1 MIWFNFSKPNKGLCL
16 VMSEKNFDAIQ
27 LNLAAK
33 MFVSTFLRNQFK
45 TFCPFVILPILSWTL
60 KKPISAHR
68 FWGLQIILTSI
79 PLVVYSIISQHMN
92 EKLSKCW
99 LMKRFKKKRERKK
112 RKNRRILRW
121 IYGFCSIARL
131 AIGRDFLEKRVRPTP
146 IYNKWIFR
154 NDSAMYPHGELFELG
169 EYICLWRVLGLQK
182 CCWLLWKD
190 NHFDHYYNL
199 VKIGIKMQHM
209 ICFLLS

>member
-1 MIWFNFSKPNKGLCL
+1 MQHNWIWMRKC
-16 VMSEKNFDAIQ
+16 
-27 LNLAAK
+27 
-33 MFVSTFLRNQFK
+33 MFQRVSGTSSQH
-45 TFCPFVILPILSWTL
+45 ILPFWLIFGVYVVFFHGLS

-92 EKLSKCW
+92 EKLAKCW

-131 AIGRDFLEKRVRPTP
+131 AIGKDPLI
-146 IYNKWIFR
+146 IYQIVSHK
-154 NDSAMYPHGELFELG
+154 STSP
-169 EYICLWRVLGLQK
+169 Q
-182 CCWLLWKD
+182 
-190 NHFDHYYNL
+190 
-199 VKIGIKMQHM
+199 
-209 ICFLLS
+209 S